1 MRIKG
6 DLLDVSEK
14 DVLCSDL
21 EVIDIW
27 QLRWKIVKDQRYYS
41 CDEDSL
47 LTDQCLSAKIE
58 S

>member
-27 QLRWKIVKDQRYYS
+27 QIRWKVVKDQRLLN
-41 CDEDSL
+41 CDKDSL
-47 LTDQCLSAKIE
+47 LTDQCFSAKIE